1 MSTCKA
7 SPNVRATVVIITIII
22 AGEELLGLH
31 RGDIIAQLG
40 KLEEV
45 LIVDVEMAMREG
57 LREIGCGAL
66 KYFLENA
73 DGEAEAE
80 TECACGGN
88 KLKYQRRRDAGI
100 GLRQISLWL
109 LEGQMQSTCIS
120 LPA

>member
-1 MSTCKA
+1 MQNKSPSAFASGDCFDHLFLSTCKA
-7 SPNVRATVVIITIII
+7 SPNVRATVVIIIITIII

-40 KLEEV
+40 KPGRV
-45 LIVDVEMAMREG
+45 LIGDVEMAMREG
-57 LREIGCGAL
+57 LRE
-66 KYFLENA
+66 
-73 DGEAEAE
+73 
-80 TECACGGN
+80 
-88 KLKYQRRRDAGI
+88 I